1 MSRPLAQLCL
11 VLLCL
16 LLLARVAPALAQ
28 TDIHHCIGANGGAVF
43 TDQPC
48 SALNATP
55 VSPAAAA
62 ASTSPLTA
70 PLMTAPL
77 PVLCAASADELR
89 QSVIDAFA
97 GRDTIRLGGLILWDG
112 YGRGA
117 ALTDMRS
124 LMTLMKQPL
133 LEVEIPQHRATSTPP
148 DDDPFADPFADPTSA
163 PPTPPP
169 MDQLVLHTASHG
181 SGDAASTWRFDIV
194 RQAGCLWLRNA
205 N

>member
-1 MSRPLAQLCL
+1 MSRPLAPLSL
-11 VLLCL
+11 ALLCL
-16 LLLARVAPALAQ
+16 LLLARAAPALAQ

-48 SALNATP
+48 SALKATP
-55 VSPAAAA
+55 VRPAP
-62 ASTSPLTA
+62 ASGSPLTE

-89 QSVIDAFA
+89 QSVIDAFTA
-97 GRDTIRLGGLILWDG
+97 RDTIRMGGLILWNG

-117 ALTDMRS
+117 ALTDIRA

-133 LEVEIPQHRATSTPP
+133 LDVETPQHEADSTPP
-148 DDDPFADPFADPTSA
+148 IDDPFSDPASA
-163 PPTPPP
+163 PPTLPA
-169 MDQLVLHTASHG
+169 MDQLVLHTASDG